1 MPFEASEDIAS
12 HVELRLHREEILS
25 IALFWLLGA
34 VLLAQVLSRYVLNAP
49 LGWTEE
55 VARYQLILI
64 TFTGAA
70 MGFRKHTHI
79 SFTYFQLR
87 LPPAIRKFTQ
97 RLVLLTNVL
106 ILLFLFVSSVIIAM
120 KIRVH
125 EMSALSLSFS
135 YLYGLIGVTLLICL
149 FRAVQQ
155 LLSPPSIQPCTTSAD

>member
-1 MPFEASEDIAS
+1 MPFKTSEDIAS
-12 HVELRLHREEILS
+12 HAEPTLYSEEI
-25 IALFWLLGA
+25 IAITLFWLLGA

-49 LGWTEE
+49 IGWTEE

-87 LPPAIRKFTQ
+87 FPPIIRTFTQ

-106 ILLFLFVSSVIIAM
+106 ILLFLFVSSIIIAM
-120 KIRVH
+120 KIHVH
-125 EMSALSLSFS
+125 EMSALNLSFS

-155 LLSPPSIQPCTTSAD
+155 LLSPRSVQPCTTSAD

>member
-1 MPFEASEDIAS
+1 DDATSQ
-12 HVELRLHREEILS
+12 EEIKLHGEEAMA
-25 IALFWLLGA
+25 IILFWLLGT

-55 VARYQLILI
+55 VARYQLILL
-64 TFTGAA
+64 TFIGAA
-70 MGFRKHTHI
+70 IGFRKHTHI

-87 LPPAIRKFTQ
+87 FPPIVRRFTQ

-106 ILLFLFVSSVIIAM
+106 ILLFLLISSVIIAM

-125 EMSALSLSFS
+125 EMSALNLSFS
-135 YLYGLIGVTLLICL
+135 YLYGFIGVTLSICL

-155 LLSPPSIQPCTTSAD
+155 LLSPLSIHSCTSNAD

>member
-1 MPFEASEDIAS
+1 MPFKTSEDITS
-12 HVELRLHREEILS
+12 HAKPTLLNEDILA
-25 IALFWLLGA
+25 ITLFWLLGA
-34 VLLAQVLSRYVLNAP
+34 VLLAQVLSRYVLNSP

-70 MGFRKHTHI
+70 MGFRKQTHI

-87 LPPAIRKFTQ
+87 FPPIIRKFTQ

-106 ILLFLFVSSVIIAM
+106 SLLFLIISCIIIAM
-120 KIRVH
+120 KIHVH
-125 EMSALSLSFS
+125 KMSALDLSFS
-135 YLYGLIGVTLLICL
+135 YLYGLIGVTLLTCL

-155 LLSPPSIQPCTTSAD
+155 LLSPLSVQPCTTSAD